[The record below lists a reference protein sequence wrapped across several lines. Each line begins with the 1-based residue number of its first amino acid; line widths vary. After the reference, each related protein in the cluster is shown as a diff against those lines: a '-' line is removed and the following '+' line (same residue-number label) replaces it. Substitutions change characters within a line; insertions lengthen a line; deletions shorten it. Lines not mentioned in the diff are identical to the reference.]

1 MVVIS
6 GDDSKFYFSSS
17 RHEKTKSDS
26 CIYIQFFEDCM
37 LISNLIELGDLGL
50 GRMDWSFSGSL
61 DYQEMCDGLQVLNI
75 PFPKILLLNQLK

>member
-1 MVVIS
+1 
-6 GDDSKFYFSSS
+6 
-17 RHEKTKSDS
+17 
-26 CIYIQFFEDCM
+26 M

-75 PFPKILLLNQLK
+75 PFSKILLLNQFK